1 MAKINKGMV
10 EHLNRVLKENG
21 VGFEYILENETTYVP
36 TTRIVAPTIRIVVTD
51 PNGWIDSSNVYC
63 TEKYRKW
70 LETWFKENYDIT
82 VCYNNTG
89 CILWSNDYI

>member
-21 VGFEYILENETTYVP
+21 VGFEYILENETTYAH
-36 TTRIVAPTIRIVVTD
+36 TISAPTIRIVVTD
-51 PNGWIDSSNVYC
+51 TNGWVDSSNIYC
-63 TEKYRKW
+63 TEKYYKW

-89 CILWSNDYI
+89 CILWSNDFT

>member
-1 MAKINKGMV
+1 MSKINKGMV

-21 VGFEYILENETTYVP
+21 VGFEYILENETTYDH
-36 TTRIVAPTIRIVVTD
+36 TISAPTIRIVVTD
-51 PNGWIDSSNVYC
+51 TKGWIDSSNIYC
-63 TEKYRKW
+63 TEKYYKW

-89 CILWSNDYI
+89 CILWSNDFT